1 MGLMDDK
8 DELKL
13 ELVDINND
21 FLNIL
26 KKVRGKNVVLDLE
39 DRVWELE
46 DLNKDLEKNMPRKRK
61 NTFECFGDNLIEAY
75 LNLSRTRARRAERR
89 VVALERQKE
98 KSLLPKGVLIYMNR
112 VSDVLYLMSVIKK

>member
-1 MGLMDDK
+1 M
-8 DELKL
+8 
-13 ELVDINND
+13 
-21 FLNIL
+21 
-26 KKVRGKNVVLDLE
+26 DLE

-61 NTFECFGDNLIEAY
+61 STFECFGDSLIEAY